1 MKNSVSEV
9 FIYYPSYAF
18 LESFMSFPLFGG
30 AIPAGFPS
38 PAEDFNEERLD
49 IRAYLVKNPSATF
62 FARVTGDSM
71 KDIGISDGDLLV
83 VDRSVKPSEGKP
95 AVCFLNGEFTLKKVS
110 VREGKLYLLPAN
122 KNFPVIEVGA
132 EEQFAVWGI
141 VTHVIKSF

>member
-1 MKNSVSEV
+1 MENGTTLTLISYLPHAFSKFFGVFPFFGVS
-9 FIYYPSYAF
+9 
-18 LESFMSFPLFGG
+18 
-30 AIPAGFPS
+30 IPAGFPS

-71 KDIGISDGDLLV
+71 RDMGIFDGDLLV
-83 VDRSVKPSEGKP
+83 VDRSIKPSDGKP

-110 VREGKLYLLPAN
+110 VREGKVYLLPAN
-122 KNFPVIEVGA
+122 RNFPIIEVGPD
-132 EEQFAVWGI
+132 EQFMVWGV

>member
-9 FIYYPSYAF
+9 LIYYPSRTF
-18 LESFMSFPLFGG
+18 LESLISFPFFGG
-30 AIPAGFPS
+30 GIPAGFPS

-49 IRAYLVKNPSATF
+49 IRAYLVKNPAATF

-71 KDIGISDGDLLV
+71 KDMGISDGDLLV
-83 VDRSVKPSEGKP
+83 VDRSIKPSDGKP

-110 VREGKLYLLPAN
+110 VRGGKIYLLPAN
-122 KNFPVIEVGA
+122 NHFPVIEVGTD
-132 EEQFAVWGI
+132 EQFVVWGV